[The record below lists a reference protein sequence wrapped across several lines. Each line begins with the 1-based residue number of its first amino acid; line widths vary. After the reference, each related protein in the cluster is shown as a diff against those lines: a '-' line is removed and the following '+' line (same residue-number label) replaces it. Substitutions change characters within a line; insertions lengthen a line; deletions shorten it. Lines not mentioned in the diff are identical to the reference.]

1 MELTEEKLKTYD
13 DYAKMPEG
21 ASCQLIAGEIIM
33 TPAPGLYHQTVS
45 RKIFLQ
51 LSAFVFGRNL
61 GELFYA
67 PTDVYFSEHDTFQP
81 DILFVSTERKH
92 ILKDER
98 IEGAP
103 DLVVEILSPSTGYY
117 DLAKKK
123 DVYEQYGVKEYWVVD
138 PTLQSIEVLT
148 NQNGSFTTLAKAK
161 KRGIVASTILSGF
174 QIDLI
179 SIFEKKES

>member
-13 DYAKMPEG
+13 DYARMPEG
-21 ASCQLIAGEIIM
+21 GSYQLIAGEIIM
-33 TPAPGLYHQTVS
+33 SPAPELYHQIIS

-51 LSAFVFGRNL
+51 LSAHVYGNNL

-92 ILKDER
+92 ILKELR
-98 IEGAP
+98 VEGAP
-103 DLVVEILSPSTGYY
+103 DLVMEILSTGTGYY

-123 DVYEQYGVKEYWVVD
+123 DVYEQSGVKEYWIVD
-138 PTLQSIEVLT
+138 PKLKSIEVLT
-148 NQNGSFTTLAKAK
+148 NQSGSFVTLAKAK
-161 KRGIVASTILSGF
+161 ISGIVASNVLQGF
-174 QIDLI
+174 QIDI
-179 SIFEKKES
+179 ASVFEKK

>member
-1 MELTEEKLKTYD
+1 MELIEEKLKTYD

-21 ASCQLIAGEIIM
+21 ASYQLIAGEIIM
-33 TPAPGLYHQTVS
+33 SPAPDLLHQDILGA
-45 RKIFLQ
+45 IFYELRQ
-51 LSAFVFGRNL
+51 FVHQSKL
-61 GELFYA
+61 GKVFVA
-67 PTDVYFSEHDTFQP
+67 PTDVYFNEHDTFQP

-123 DVYEQYGVKEYWVVD
+123 DVYEQSGVKEYWIVD
-138 PTLQSIEVLT
+138 PKLKSIEVLT
-148 NQNGSFTTLAKAK
+148 NQNGNFVTLVKAK
-161 KRGIVASTILSGF
+161 KIGVVASNVLSGF
-174 QIDLI
+174 QVDLT
-179 SIFEKKES
+179 SVFEKK

>member
-13 DYAKMPEG
+13 DYAKLPEG
-21 ASCQLIAGEIIM
+21 ASYQLIAGEIIM
-33 TPAPGLYHQTVS
+33 SPAPDLLHQDILGT
-45 RKIFLQ
+45 IFYELRQFILQ
-51 LSAFVFGRNL
+51 KKLGKVFV
-61 GELFYA
+61 A
-67 PTDVYFSEHDTFQP
+67 PTDVYFNEHDTFQP

-123 DVYEQYGVKEYWVVD
+123 DVYEQSGVKEYWIVD
-138 PTLQSIEVLT
+138 PKLKSMEVLT
-148 NQNGSFTTLAKAK
+148 NQNGNFVTLAKAK
-161 KRGIVASTILSGF
+161 QIGIVASKILSGF
-174 QIDLI
+174 QVDLV
-179 SIFEKKES
+179 SVFEKK

>member
-1 MELTEEKLKTYD
+1 MELTVEKLKTYD

-21 ASCQLIAGEIIM
+21 TSCQLIAGEIIM
-33 TPAPGLYHQTVS
+33 TPAPGLFHQDILGI
-45 RKIFLQ
+45 IFFELRQ
-51 LSAFVFGRNL
+51 FVHQSKL
-61 GELFYA
+61 GKVFVA
-67 PTDVYFSEHDTFQP
+67 PTDVYFNEHDTFQP
-81 DILFVSTERKH
+81 DIVFVSTERKH

-123 DVYEQYGVKEYWVVD
+123 DVYEQSGVNEYWIVD

-148 NQNGSFTTLAKAK
+148 NQNGAFGTFAKAK
-161 KRGIVASTILSGF
+161 KSGTVSSKLLPGF
-174 QIDLI
+174 QVELV
-179 SIFEKKES
+179 SIFEK